1 MAAYGSGYYGGG
13 NYSYGVSLGA
23 VDFQGTSTA
32 TAAGVRFTF
41 GAFEVTAASDVAAD
55 GTRVAFMSASVAS
68 DSVISIDSN
77 VIVNQAVTVSAASSA
92 SASGIRIRPTA
103 VPFVC
108 GSQIVI
114 NGRLKWEVEPDTPET
129 WTPIADT
136 SETWTRI

>member
-23 VDFQGTSTA
+23 VAFQGTSTA

-41 GAFEVTAASDVAAD
+41 GAFEVTSTSDVVIN
-55 GTRVAFMSASVAS
+55 GTRIAFMSASVAS

-77 VIVNQAVTVSAASSA
+77 VIVNQAVTVLAESSVA
-92 SASGIRIRPTA
+92 ASGIRVRPSV

-108 GSQIVI
+108 ASQMVVA
-114 NGRLKWEVEPDTPET
+114 GRLKWETEPDTSET